1 MLGACEIQGRVDL
14 SGYRFA
20 EAALE
25 LYDLSGAGLVPIKE
39 GKNASLFRVSSR
51 SRGEFLLRSY
61 IPRRVSARP
70 ERGARDAVN
79 RSLFSEEAIR
89 SQALW
94 LSDLRKTERLPV
106 PEPIP
111 TIDGTFMGTA
121 SLDGL
126 ADRRLF
132 LLLRWIPGQ
141 QKLGI
146 DFTVKDARDLG
157 SYIARL
163 HLHAEQFSP
172 PEGFFRPRWDWES
185 LFDESA
191 MYWRSVKVVLSG
203 EELAALCLSAE
214 RIKDA
219 LDNIGEN
226 SDQFG
231 IIHRDLHPKNT
242 VFHEGVLYA
251 IDFDHCGWGHYMYDL
266 ARPYLYCER
275 LGERYEQVQEAL
287 LEGYQS
293 RRSLPKDYRV
303 VMETFVNMHRMNR
316 FILALARL
324 PEPHLAG
331 ISTDAIRKST
341 LLRDTIGRLVQVS

>member
-1 MLGACEIQGRVDL
+1 
-14 SGYRFA
+14 
-20 EAALE
+20 
-25 LYDLSGAGLVPIKE
+25 
-39 GKNASLFRVSSR
+39 
-51 SRGEFLLRSY
+51 
-61 IPRRVSARP
+61 
-70 ERGARDAVN
+70 
-79 RSLFSEEAIR
+79 
-89 SQALW
+89 
-94 LSDLRKTERLPV
+94 
-106 PEPIP
+106 
-111 TIDGTFMGTA
+111 MGTA